1 MGSHDA
7 APAALIP
14 PEMSSVTR
22 SSFVPSKAA
31 AARLACHVAVASLV
45 GSLAAC
51 SSNDLTLTSEK
62 VDYRSG
68 ARQTTGLDIP
78 PDLKQL
84 ARDSNAQPQSESVSA
99 ASFQQKGKEQK
110 VATAASPSNMVAL
123 NAVADMRIER
133 NGSQRWLITG
143 LTPEQ
148 LWPQLREFWQ
158 ESGFEIVKDAAE
170 VGVMETNWNEN
181 RAKLPQDVIRAT
193 LGKALN
199 SLYSTGEK
207 DMYRTRLERS
217 AKGTEVFVT
226 HRGMQEVYTGAQKDN
241 TAWQPRPSDPE
252 LEAEMLSRLM
262 LKLGAK
268 DEQAKAALASANAA
282 KPGAATGMGAAPAP
296 AAAGA
301 ATFAASR
308 SLADVPDTLRVNE
321 GFERAWRRVGQSLD
335 RHGFTIEDR
344 DRKQG
349 LFFLRYADPSQA
361 GKEEPNFFQK
371 LFSSDA
377 PQVATRYRVS
387 VKSEGELS
395 FVSVL
400 DEKGQQQTTENAKRI
415 LNLLMDDL
423 R

>member
-1 MGSHDA
+1 M
-7 APAALIP
+7 
-14 PEMSSVTR
+14 TR
-22 SSFVPSKAA
+22 SSFVSSTATPV
-31 AARLACHVAVASLV
+31 RLACQLAIASLL

-51 SSNDLTLTSEK
+51 STLDNTFSSEK

-84 ARDSNAQPQSESVSA
+84 ARDNRNQPQGESVSA

-110 VATAASPSNMVAL
+110 AAMAAGQPANTVAL

-133 NGSQRWLITG
+133 SGSQRWLVSS

-148 LWPQLREFWQ
+148 MWPLVRDFWQ
-158 ESGFEIVKDAAE
+158 ERGFEVLKDSAD

-181 RAKLPQDVIRAT
+181 RAKLPQDIIRST
-193 LGKALN
+193 IGKVLD
-199 SLYSTGEK
+199 SFYSTGEK
-207 DMYRTRLERS
+207 DMFRTRLERG
-217 AKGTEVFVT
+217 ANGVGTEVFIS
-226 HRGMQEVYTGAQKDN
+226 HRGMQEIYTGAQKDN
-241 TAWQPRPSDPE
+241 TAWQPRPSDPQ

-262 LKLGAK
+262 LKLGAS
-268 DEQAKAALASANAA
+268 DEQAKAALAAA
-282 KPGAATGMGAAPAP
+282 KVQALPAGSAAAAVAPTGVALAAT
-296 AAAGA
+296 
-301 ATFAASR
+301 TR
-308 SLADVPDTLRVNE
+308 SLAEVPDSLQVNE

-349 LFFLRYADPSQA
+349 LFFLRYADPTQA

-377 PQVATRYRVS
+377 APVATRYRVS
-387 VKSEGELS
+387 VKSEGERS
-395 FVSVL
+395 TVMVL
-400 DEKGQQQTTENAKRI
+400 DDKGQQQTNENAKRI